1 MRRTGAEPS
10 EAGDDL
16 MNSWWSTL
24 AGAAVMLA
32 LLVIAYKRGYD
43 EGYCD
48 GSECD
53 EEGCCD

>member
-1 MRRTGAEPS
+1 
-10 EAGDDL
+10 